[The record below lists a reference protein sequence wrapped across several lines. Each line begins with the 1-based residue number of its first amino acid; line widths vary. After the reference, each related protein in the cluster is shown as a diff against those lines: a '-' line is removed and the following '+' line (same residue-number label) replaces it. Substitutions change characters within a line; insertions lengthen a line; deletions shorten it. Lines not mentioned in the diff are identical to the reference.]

1 VTATS
6 EFKILVVDDDDANR
20 YYKAHVLAKR
30 GYRVL
35 EAGRGADALRIV
47 ETERPALVLLDVRL
61 PDSSGIEVC
70 GEIKSRQPGTFV
82 LQTSAAFTRGK
93 DRAAGLVGGADS
105 YLVEP
110 IDPDELLATVDSLL
124 RLHHAERQ
132 LRLLNDALE
141 QRVAERT
148 RDLVEANRRLA
159 AESENRA
166 KVEAALHHVQKLDA
180 IGQLTG
186 GVAHDFNNLLTVVLG
201 NLEMVEQE
209 LGKAGAV
216 SRQKLSRFATAAR
229 SAAEGCERLTRQ
241 LLAFGRRDVLRLE
254 VLSPDD
260 VIGRFESL
268 LRRALGEPIQ
278 LTLSLAAGS
287 ASCRVDAGQLEAA
300 LLNLSVNARDAM
312 PSGGEARLST
322 AAVDLASP
330 DEIRAA
336 RVHLAAEA
344 KPGKYI
350 AVTFS
355 DSGTGMSPEVL
366 QRAFEPFFTT
376 KDVGQGSGLGLSQV
390 YGFIRQSGGILTV
403 DTEVDAGTTFCLY
416 LPRVEAGAGLP
427 TQETSTDGSAGG
439 RETILIV
446 EDNPLVLDFAVST
459 VTELGYQV
467 LLADDARAALDI
479 LGGSGPIDLL
489 FTDIVLPNRMN
500 GIELAREARR
510 LRPGLKVLMTS
521 GYSGGAEGVER
532 SQREFPFLVK
542 PYGHR
547 DLARRI
553 REVLADA

>member
-1 VTATS
+1 MTAG
-6 EFKILVVDDDDANR
+6 EFKILVVDDDEANR

-30 GYRVL
+30 GYTVF
-35 EAGRGADALRIV
+35 EAARGADALRMV
-47 ETERPALVLLDVRL
+47 DAERPALVLLDVRL
-61 PDSSGIEVC
+61 PDASGIEVC
-70 GEIKSRQPGTFV
+70 GEIKARQPGTFV

-105 YLVEP
+105 YLIEP
-110 IDPDELLATVDSLL
+110 IEPDELLATVDSLL
-124 RLHHAERQ
+124 RLHRAEQ
-132 LRLLNDALE
+132 ELRLLNDALE

-209 LGKAGAV
+209 LGKSGAV
-216 SRQKLSRFATAAR
+216 SRQKLNRFTTAAR
-229 SAAEGCERLTRQ
+229 SAAQGCERLTRQ
-241 LLAFGRRDVLRLE
+241 LLAFGRRDVLRME
-254 VLSPDD
+254 VLSPDE
-260 VIGRFESL
+260 VVGRFEAL
-268 LRRALGEPIQ
+268 LRRAVGEPIQ
-278 LTLSLAAGS
+278 LALALGAGS

-300 LLNLSVNARDAM
+300 LLNLAVNARDAM

-322 AAVDLASP
+322 RTVELASP

-350 AVTFS
+350 CISFS
-355 DSGTGMSPEVL
+355 DTGSGMSQEVL

-403 DTEVDAGTTFCLY
+403 DTEIDAGTTFCLY
-416 LPRVEAGAGLP
+416 LPQVEADVGLSP
-427 TQETSTDGSAGG
+427 KEREIEAAVG

-459 VTELGYQV
+459 VTDLGYQV

-479 LGGSGPIDLL
+479 LGGSGPVDLL

-500 GIELAREARR
+500 GIELAHEAQR

-521 GYSGGAEGVER
+521 GYSGGAEGAER

-553 REVLADA
+553 REVLTDM